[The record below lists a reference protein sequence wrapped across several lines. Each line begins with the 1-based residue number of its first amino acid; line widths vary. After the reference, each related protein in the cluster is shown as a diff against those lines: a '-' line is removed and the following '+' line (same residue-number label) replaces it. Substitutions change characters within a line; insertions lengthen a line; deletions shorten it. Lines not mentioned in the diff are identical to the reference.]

1 MANFGKKKKKAI
13 PEFDLQ
19 RVLDDDVQQK
29 MLLGFIEEIVLVFE
43 QNRRNKEALKD
54 IRDQAKIDMGI
65 TPKLLMKLAKLK
77 SGDINLE
84 ASEQEL
90 EDLRTLLEALEGA

>member
-1 MANFGKKKKKAI
+1 
-13 PEFDLQ
+13 
-19 RVLDDDVQQK
+19 

-65 TPKLLMKLAKLK
+65 TPKMLMKLAKLK
-77 SGDINLE
+77 SGDLNLE
-84 ASEQEL
+84 GAEQEL
-90 EDLRTLLEALEGA
+90 ENLRSLLEALEGA